1 MSYNLNL
8 SDDEKRTFAK
18 LMGSKVIPGMVD
30 INDIIKKEDMNNS
43 PLINRDL
50 DDAIQEIK
58 NERDKCDSFYHQFK
72 NERNMGPSET
82 EFMNK
87 LSGKIEAY
95 NNCLYILEKIIEV

>member
-8 SDDEKRTFAK
+8 SDDEKKTFAK

-58 NERDKCDSFYHQFK
+58 NERDK
-72 NERNMGPSET
+72 RN
-82 EFMNK
+82 
-87 LSGKIEAY
+87 KI
-95 NNCLYILEKIIEV
+95 

>member
-8 SDDEKRTFAK
+8 SDDEKKTFAK

-30 INDIIKKEDMNNS
+30 INDIIKKED
-43 PLINRDL
+43 INRDL

-72 NERNMGPSET
+72 NERHMGPSET

>member
-8 SDDEKRTFAK
+8 SDDEKKTFAK

-72 NERNMGPSET
+72 NYSIVKHYFYRWIYE
-82 EFMNK
+82 
-87 LSGKIEAY
+87 
-95 NNCLYILEKIIEV
+95 